1 MKAVVCGAGKSTR
14 NLLSR
19 LGDRWR
25 VTLVDLSNQRLS
37 ELTAQFSCVVKAVA
51 GDASSPV
58 VLEEAETAEADYVLA
73 LTPNDK
79 VNLVVATYA
88 RERNIRHIMAFVN
101 DPESETAF
109 RNLGVY
115 TLLSGVVIGG
125 ALYHFLQDPRIRVF
139 PVSHGQGEL
148 VELEVSRDNWIA
160 GTETDSLSD
169 PEWHLAGLF
178 RDGALMPAAPGLRIE
193 GGDRIIL
200 LGKRNFFRTVCSLIA
215 CANIPFP
222 LEWGGGLLLVLG
234 DEPTADLKKTVEEG
248 MYWAA
253 NSRVHFV
260 TVLYRE
266 TEGDPEPLFQKWS
279 GRFDLRFKPVSENP
293 LTKAEAICRDENI
306 GLVVLRPFEK
316 SFFKSLAKPE
326 IIALAHELPCPMV
339 VARHSQPYQ
348 RILVPFRATPMA
360 ERALETA
367 MELAEHMAAETD
379 AAVVQE
385 PDFIHTDDDAPQAPL
400 FNRVR
405 ELSHIHKARVGEVFR
420 QGNPVREMTSLS
432 EEYDLMVLGS
442 TSKSKELLT
451 PHVGELLSER
461 AVCSVMVIA
470 R

>member
-1 MKAVVCGAGKSTR
+1 MKAVVCGAGKSTQ

-25 VTLVDLSNQRLS
+25 ITLIDPSSRRLS
-37 ELTAQFSCVVKAVA
+37 DLTARFSSVVKVVT

-58 VLEEAETAEADYVLA
+58 LLEEAGTDDADYVLA

-79 VNLVVATYA
+79 VNLAVTTYA
-88 RERNIRHIMAFVN
+88 RKRNIRHIVAFVN
-101 DPESETAF
+101 DSENEDAF
-109 RNLGVY
+109 LKLGAY
-115 TLLSGVVIGG
+115 TVLPGTMLGG
-125 ALYHFLQDPRIRVF
+125 TLYHFLQDPRIRVS
-139 PVSHGQGEL
+139 PISQGQGEL

-160 GTETDSLSD
+160 GVAADSLSD

-178 RDGALMPAAPGLRIE
+178 RDGALMPASPGLRIE
-193 GGDRIIL
+193 GGDRLIL

-215 CANIPFP
+215 CAHMPFP
-222 LEWGGGLLLVLG
+222 MEWGGGLLLVLG
-234 DEPTADLKKTVEEG
+234 DEPEADRVKTVEEG

-260 TVLYRE
+260 IVLFRE
-266 TEGDPEPLFQKWS
+266 TENDPEPLFRKWS
-279 GRFDLRFKPVSENP
+279 GRFEIRFRPLAENP
-293 LTKAEAICRDENI
+293 LNLLKETCREENI

-326 IIALAHELPCPMV
+326 IISLAHELPCPMV
-339 VARHSQPYQ
+339 IARHSQPYN
-348 RILVPFRATPMA
+348 RILVPFPATPMS

-367 MELAEHMAAETD
+367 MELSEHMAAETD

-385 PDFIHTDDDAPQAPL
+385 PDFIHTDDDTPQANL

-420 QGNPVREMTSLS
+420 QGNPVRELTGLA
-432 EEYDLMVLGS
+432 EDYGLIVLGS
-442 TSKSKELLT
+442 TSKNKELLT
-451 PHVGELLSER
+451 PHIGELLSER
-461 AVCSVMVIA
+461 ASCSVMVIA
-470 R
+470 Q

>member
-1 MKAVVCGAGKSTR
+1 MKAVVCGAGKSTQ

-19 LGDRWR
+19 LGERWR
-25 VTLVDLSNQRLS
+25 VTLIDLSDQRLS
-37 ELTAQFSCVVKAVA
+37 ALTARHACVTKAVA

-58 VLEEAETAEADYVLA
+58 LLEKAGTDDADYVLA
-73 LTPNDK
+73 LTPDDK
-79 VNLVVATYA
+79 VNLAVATYA
-88 RERNIRHIMAFVN
+88 RERDIPHIVAFVN
-101 DPESETAF
+101 DPESEETF
-109 RNLGVY
+109 QNLGVH
-115 TLLSGVVIGG
+115 TLLPGTMLGG
-125 ALYHFLQDPRIRVF
+125 TLYHFLQDPRIRVF

-160 GTETDSLSD
+160 GVETDSLSD

-178 RDGALMPAAPGLRIE
+178 RDGDLMPAAPGLRIE
-193 GGDRIIL
+193 GGDRLIL

-215 CANIPFP
+215 CAYVPFP

-234 DEPTADLKKTVEEG
+234 NEPEADLKKTVEEG

-260 TVLYRE
+260 TVLFQE
-266 TEGDPEPLFQKWS
+266 SIDPEPLFRKWT
-279 GRFDLRFKPVSENP
+279 GRFEMRFNPVPENP
-293 LTKAEAICRDENI
+293 LAQMETICRDENI

-316 SFFKSLAKPE
+316 SFFKSLAIPE

-339 VARHSQPYQ
+339 IARHSQPYQ
-348 RILVPFRATPMA
+348 RILVPFTATPMS

-367 MELAEHMAAETD
+367 VELAEHMAAETD

-420 QGNPVREMTSLS
+420 KGNPVRELTGLA

-442 TSKSKELLT
+442 TSKNKELLT
-451 PHVGELLSER
+451 PHIGELLSER
-461 AVCSVMVIA
+461 AACSVMVIA
-470 R
+470 Q